1 MRLRNLWLTDFRSYA
16 ELELELPEG
25 LTCIVGENGIG
36 KTNVLEAM
44 AYLISLRSFRGA
56 ESTAMVRSGTQQAI
70 IRGEGTS
77 KGRAL
82 LIEAEMR
89 RTGRGRVQVNR
100 QRLARA
106 ADLAA
111 AARISV
117 FAPDDLAT
125 IKGSP
130 GLRRDF
136 FDDAVVALWPRQ
148 ETVRREL
155 AQILKQRNA
164 LLRQRNGRL
173 DADATIMLD
182 VWDERLSA
190 AGEAMGSARMSLV
203 QELGPYVQQA
213 YNQLSGRP
221 DVVGLTYGPGWF
233 DEGLAEALAQG
244 RADDVRRGTTMVGP
258 HRDDVVIWLNNLPS
272 RSHASQG
279 EQRTLALSLRL
290 GTHVLLT
297 ERHGEPPLLLLDD
310 VFSELDRFRTAALFD
325 ALPEGQAVLTTAVA
339 LPEGANPAAVYTA
352 TPGVLAL
359 TAGSAGR

>member
-1 MRLRNLWLTDFRSYA
+1 MRLRELWLTDFRSYPQ
-16 ELELELPEG
+16 LELALPDG

-36 KTNVLEAM
+36 KTNVIEAM
-44 AYLISLRSFRGA
+44 GYLVSLSSFRSA
-56 ESTAMVRSGTQQAI
+56 ESTAMVRAGAQHAI

-77 KGRAL
+77 KGRSL

-136 FDDAVVALWPRQ
+136 LDDAVVALWPRQ

-164 LLRQRNGRL
+164 LLRQRSGRL
-173 DADATIMLD
+173 DADSAVMLD
-182 VWDERLSA
+182 VWDERLAA
-190 AGEAMGSARMSLV
+190 AGEAMGSARSSLV
-203 QELGPYVQQA
+203 QELGPYVQRA
-213 YNQLSGRP
+213 YNELSRRS
-221 DVVGLTYGPGWF
+221 DVVALTYAPPWF
-233 DEGLAEALAQG
+233 EQGLGEALASG
-244 RADDVRRGTTMVGP
+244 RNDDVRRGTTLVGP
-258 HRDDVVIWLNNLPS
+258 HRDDMMIWLNELPS

-290 GTHVLLT
+290 GTHLLLT

-325 ALPEGQAVLTTAVA
+325 ALPAGQAVLTTAVA
-339 LPEGANPAAVYTA
+339 LPDGADPAAIYTA
-352 TPGVLAL
+352 TPGRLDL
-359 TAGSAGR
+359 TAGSVD

>member
-1 MRLRNLWLTDFRSYA
+1 MRLHELWLTDFRSYG
-16 ELELELPEG
+16 ELHLQLPDG

-36 KTNVLEAM
+36 KTNVLEAI
-44 AYLISLRSFRGA
+44 AYLISLSSFRGA
-56 ESTAMVRSGTQQAI
+56 ESAAMVRAGSQQAI

-77 KGRAL
+77 KGRTL

-89 RTGRGRVQVNR
+89 RTGRGKVQVNR

-125 IKGSP
+125 VKGSP

-136 FDDAVVALWPRQ
+136 LDDAVVALWPRQ

-173 DADATIMLD
+173 DTDAMIMLD

-213 YNQLSGRP
+213 YKQLSGRS
-221 DVVGLTYGPGWF
+221 DVVSLRYAPAWF
-233 DEGLAEALAQG
+233 DQGLGESLAQG
-244 RADDVRRGTTMVGP
+244 RTDDVRRGTTLVGP

-290 GTHVLLT
+290 GTHLLLT
-297 ERHGEPPLLLLDD
+297 ERHSEPPLLLLDD
-310 VFSELDRFRTAALFD
+310 VFSELDRFRTAALFE
-325 ALPEGQAVLTTAVA
+325 ALPAGQAVLTTAVV
-339 LPEGANPAAVYTA
+339 LPQEADPAAVYTA
-352 TPGVLAL
+352 IPGAL
-359 TAGSAGR
+359 ELTDRSADR